1 MPAWLPWC
9 EEPIYP
15 ELFRQLV
22 FESSGTAT
30 SAWLSFIQV
39 PHNLFR
45 MGRLLWLSAITL
57 VACTCGSTRAQTSGQ
72 QQVAAYTVPPGFPTS
87 LFPAYYIPPSATQQ
101 PQPIIYDEVLGF
113 SYPLDLTDPATIPQI
128 DEDPV
133 YYPEPIGV
141 YDNGTAM
148 IAQASLQLKAILSG
162 QGSNCTKCVAALKV
176 GQFVAQRVPKM
187 VPEALIALC
196 KQTKFMSNDEC
207 EVEYTASDFGAIWT
221 QVLALANMDEDGH
234 AICNRLSSNF
244 CPRPYTMPSDTSGLF
259 GPKPENITIPQR
271 SGELVKV
278 WHGSD
283 FHIDPRYLIGSE
295 ANCTSD
301 LCCRPQD
308 NAKSENVSQPAAVSC
323 ANAQGMIILIIP
335 SFTAHILATLLTI

>member
-1 MPAWLPWC
+1 MPTSLSCC
-9 EEPIYP
+9 EQPIYP
-15 ELFRQLV
+15 ELFAQIGAA
-22 FESSGTAT
+22 SSR
-30 SAWLSFIQV
+30 SFAQV
-39 PHNLFR
+39 LYNFFK
-45 MGRLLWLSAITL
+45 MGYSLWLSALAL
-57 VACTCGSTRAQTSGQ
+57 VTCTCESTLAQASVQ

-87 LFPAYYIPPSATQQ
+87 LFPAYYIPPSASQQ

-113 SYPLDLTDPATIPQI
+113 IYPLELTDPTTIPQI

-133 YYPEPIGV
+133 YYPEPIGA
-141 YDNGTAM
+141 YDNGTA
-148 IAQASLQLKAILSG
+148 IISQAAIQLEGILGG
-162 QGSNCTKCVAALKV
+162 QGSNCTKCVSALKV

-196 KQTKFMSNDEC
+196 KQTKFMSNESC

-221 QVLALANMDEDGH
+221 QVLALANMDEDGQ

-244 CPRPYTMPSDTSGLF
+244 CPRPYTIPSDTSSLF
-259 GPKPENITIPQR
+259 GDKPENITIPER

-295 ANCTSD
+295 ANCTSGF
-301 LCCRPQD
+301 CCRPQG
-308 NAKSENVSQPAAVSC
+308 NPKSGNISQPAAVSS
-323 ANAQGMIILIIP
+323 ANARATMTLTNF
-335 SFTAHILATLLTI
+335 SSMDHMLVTLLTI